1 MKTKEEL
8 QKYIREQISNP
19 LIGQMIMDMTEEGVP
34 YEDIM
39 EMARKLI
46 ENTPKVEKEMVETQ
60 LRVQDGERILSTLT
74 KEEEQKFDREFDYFN
89 RKAEKYGFTTIW
101 SISKVR
107 ALSLKSPFKGKWM
120 TDGIRHDIKVELPN
134 KRLTGIELW
143 KYADKLYSLISEVE
157 GGNDHIFIENFVQN
171 GDVIETHFGS

>member
-1 MKTKEEL
+1 MRTKEEL

-60 LRVQDGERILSTLT
+60 LRVEDGERILSTI
-74 KEEEQKFDREFDYFN
+74 K
-89 RKAEKYGFTTIW
+89 
-101 SISKVR
+101 
-107 ALSLKSPFKGKWM
+107 LK
-120 TDGIRHDIKVELPN
+120 
-134 KRLTGIELW
+134 
-143 KYADKLYSLISEVE
+143 
-157 GGNDHIFIENFVQN
+157 
-171 GDVIETHFGS
+171 

>member
-46 ENTPKVEKEMVETQ
+46 ENTPNVEKKMVETQ
-60 LRVQDGERILSTLT
+60 LRVQDGERILSTV
-74 KEEEQKFDREFDYFN
+74 K
-89 RKAEKYGFTTIW
+89 
-101 SISKVR
+101 
-107 ALSLKSPFKGKWM
+107 LK
-120 TDGIRHDIKVELPN
+120 
-134 KRLTGIELW
+134 
-143 KYADKLYSLISEVE
+143 
-157 GGNDHIFIENFVQN
+157 
-171 GDVIETHFGS
+171 